1 MDEPFI
7 LPVEYKGKTL
17 EFEAQLFTTSYNY
30 RIQVLVDEIAFN
42 FERDD
47 EGNFRA
53 LAATPDDKK
62 AQKTDPSLLQ
72 AIGNTLETILS

>member
-7 LPVEYKGKTL
+7 ISLFYKNK
-17 EFEAQLFTTSYNY
+17 ERHFPAQLFTTAYSY
-30 RIQVLVDEIAFN
+30 RIQVLIDDIAFN

-53 LAATPDDKK
+53 LAALPDEAKIQNID
-62 AQKTDPSLLQ
+62 ARFTAGDC
-72 AIGNTLETILS
+72 